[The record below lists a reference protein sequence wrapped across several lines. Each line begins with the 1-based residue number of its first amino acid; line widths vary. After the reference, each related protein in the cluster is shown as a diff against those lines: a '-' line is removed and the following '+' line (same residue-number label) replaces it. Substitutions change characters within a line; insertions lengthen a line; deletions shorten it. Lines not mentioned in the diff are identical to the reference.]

1 MITRMSR
8 RLIGFALWPPS
19 RAIAAVLAWSHRQT
33 VAMWARSLAAELQ
46 RKPFD
51 PKRLVAL
58 VKVLWK
64 ASTDPRL
71 RGGGIRALSVDTD
84 VLSDNGQSYRSSV
97 VKATLL
103 DVPGVVS
110 VDIGDGIEPV
120 EQAAAHDPAAADLST
135 LVEPV

>member
-8 RLIGFALWPPS
+8 RLIGFVLWPPS
-19 RAIAAVLAWSHRQT
+19 RAVAALLAWSHRQT
-33 VAMWARSLAAELQ
+33 VAMWARSLAAEAQ

-51 PKRLVAL
+51 PKRMVAL

-71 RGGGIRALSVDTD
+71 RGVGGIRAISVDSD
-84 VLSDNGQSYRSSV
+84 VVGDAANSYRTTV
-97 VKATLL
+97 VKASLL

-110 VDIGDGIEPV
+110 VDIGDGIEPL
-120 EQAAAHDPAAADLST
+120 ESGASNDAANLSG